1 MAAATRAPLAAV
13 PQTQQ
18 QSGIS
23 TLCDYCHQK
32 PRFSNHNYCSKK
44 CASQATSS
52 TSLCNHCQKKPKFQ
66 NFDFCGKT
74 CASLAAQSGGS
85 GNAQP
90 AAKPHT
96 PNAKPSNPGGSKKGN
111 QQNGAIDPMQVA
123 KLVIQ
128 QIPQLQSF
136 INQTQA
142 HLQPLYQHQQ
152 GPVAQPSSSQAPVH
166 HQTSMNIPA
175 GGSPLPSTSRSIP
188 PTVHLAPAA
197 GNGGIS
203 SISMPSM
210 PHASIQIQQQDAL
223 CRIPDCGKFV
233 HVDPSGQNTSEYC
246 SMSHRQE
253 AVSSGLVEPCIMCL
267 DLPQS
272 GNDYF
277 CGRACR
283 EEALNKHM
291 IPVRD
296 DA

>member
-1 MAAATRAPLAAV
+1 MAAATRAPLATV

-23 TLCDYCHQK
+23 TLCDK

-74 CASLAAQSGGS
+74 CASLAAQPGGS

-90 AAKPHT
+90 AAKSYT
-96 PNAKPSNPGGSKKGN
+96 ANAKPSNHGGSKKGN

-136 INQTQA
+136 INQTQTQ
-142 HLQPLYQHQQ
+142 LQPLFQHQQ

-166 HQTSMNIPA
+166 HQTAMNIPA
-175 GGSPLPSTSRSIP
+175 GGSPLPSTSGSIP

-203 SISMPSM
+203 SINMPTM
-210 PHASIQIQQQDAL
+210 PQASIQIQQQDAL

-233 HVDPSGQNTSEYC
+233 HVDSNGQSTSEYC